1 MSNFDD
7 NRVLSRKGARVLTNE
22 EAERASG
29 SGLPTDTP
37 CTYDPR
43 SGAVD
48 GDVRLGEC

>member
-1 MSNFDD
+1 MSTVDD
-7 NRVLSRKGARVLTNE
+7 NRVLSRRGARLLTSE
-22 EAERASG
+22 ETKRASG

-37 CTYDPR
+37 CTFDPR

>member
-1 MSNFDD
+1 MSNEKD
-7 NRVLSRKGARVLTNE
+7 NRVLGRRGARVLTNE
-22 EAERASG
+22 EAERASA
-29 SGLPTDTP
+29 SGLPTDTV